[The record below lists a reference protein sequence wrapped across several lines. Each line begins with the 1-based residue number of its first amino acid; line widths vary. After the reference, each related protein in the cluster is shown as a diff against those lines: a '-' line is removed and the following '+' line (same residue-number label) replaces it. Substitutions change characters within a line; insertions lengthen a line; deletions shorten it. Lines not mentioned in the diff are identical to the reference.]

1 MISSQLLCEL
11 NGIIEKINNGSMS
24 FEELNQVVEDTDFFV
39 KVLKSVN
46 KNSLK
51 NIVTVK
57 KSHSKTPQK
66 SDDGISYTS
75 DEVHKIISS
84 FTSEEIQDKFTT
96 KQLKE
101 MFIAVYGIKPRSAQ
115 KKHEIIKDIIDW
127 FSTAERTKALSKLQG
142 HV

>member
-24 FEELNQVVEDTDFFV
+24 LEELNEVVEDTDFFV

-46 KNSLK
+46 KSSLK
-51 NIVTVK
+51 NIVTAK
-57 KSHSKTPQK
+57 KTQSKMQK
-66 SDDGISYTS
+66 SDDDISYTS

-84 FTSEEIQDKFTT
+84 FTFEEIQDKFTT

-115 KKHEIIKDIIDW
+115 KKNEIIKDIIDW
-127 FSTAERTKALSKLQG
+127 FSTAERTKALSKL
-142 HV
+142 